1 MTLYNH
7 TANNRSS
14 KMYSRSRKQR
24 DADIDQRILHIH
36 GFIADKVL
44 ANPAL
49 IVYAEATLEARY
61 EQKLLRYGSY
71 LLWKSVLELA
81 SQPDAFRAQLLSD
94 EPRWNTL
101 RRTTIFTGILTEEE
115 REEALATYAASG
127 I

>member
-1 MTLYNH
+1 
-7 TANNRSS
+7 
-14 KMYSRSRKQR
+14 MYSRSRKQR

-36 GFIADKVL
+36 GFIADKLL

-49 IVYAEATLEARY
+49 ITQAELTLEARY

-71 LLWKSVLELA
+71 LLWHSVLELRG
-81 SQPDAFRAQLLSD
+81 QPEAFKKQLLSD

-115 REEALATYAASG
+115 REEALATFAASEN
-127 I
+127 